1 MLIFCNN
8 FYSKNP
14 DIFVNRVTNQCYM
27 LIQKNGTQSLID
39 LAKSKPTMFSIESS
53 DYLMKNGI
61 KQITVFVRDPLP
73 RVLSGLTTQMS
84 LYGMSLQSIND
95 VLNNQETFTIFDSHT
110 VPQFWFMMKLSKN
123 CKIEFKIEPM
133 SMLKNVHPNI
143 KQLNTNSVPI
153 QLTDT
158 IKDRLDHFYTEDI
171 VLYNQFLNSSCH
183 VDDVIDQI
191 KLEKDFI
198 NDIQQY
204 RRELTYLL

>member
-8 FYSKNP
+8 FYSKNL

-39 LAKSKPTMFSIESS
+39 LVKSNPAMFSIESS
-53 DYLMKNGI
+53 DYLIKNGI

-73 RVLSGLTTQMS
+73 RVLSGLTTQMK
-84 LYGMSLQSIND
+84 LYGMSLKSVND

-123 CKIEFKIEPM
+123 CNIEFKIEPM

-158 IKDRLDHFYTEDI
+158 VKDRLVHFYTEDI
-171 VLYNQFLNSSCH
+171 VLYNQFLNSSCQ

-198 NDIQQY
+198 DDIQQY

>member
-8 FYSKNP
+8 FYAKNP

-27 LIQKNGTQSLID
+27 LIQKNGTKSLID
-39 LAKSKPTMFSIESS
+39 LVKSNPATFSIESS
-53 DYLMKNGI
+53 DYLIKNGI

-73 RVLSGLTTQMS
+73 RVLSGLSTQMS
-84 LYGMSLQSIND
+84 IYRMSLKSVND
-95 VLNNQETFTIFDSHT
+95 ILNNQETFTIFDSHT

-123 CKIEFKIEPM
+123 CNIEFKIEPM
-133 SMLKNVHPNI
+133 SMLKNVHPDI

-158 IKDRLDHFYTEDI
+158 VRDRLIHFYTEDI
-171 VLYNQFLNSSCH
+171 VLYNQFLNSSCRAE
-183 VDDVIDQI
+183 DVINQI
-191 KLEKDFI
+191 KLEKNFI
-198 NDIQQY
+198 DDIQQY